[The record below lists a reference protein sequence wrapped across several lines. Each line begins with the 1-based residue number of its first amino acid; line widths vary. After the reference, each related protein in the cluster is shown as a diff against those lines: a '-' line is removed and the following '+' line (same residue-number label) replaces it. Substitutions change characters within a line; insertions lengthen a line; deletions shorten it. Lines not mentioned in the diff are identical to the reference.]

1 MSSNEIF
8 YLGILSLIIFFG
20 VMWWL
25 APRRV
30 LVFEYERALLY
41 TDGKFQRILQPGK
54 HWLFRRGHLVQ
65 KIDVRTRFVNI
76 PGQDV
81 LSSDNVGIKVSIA
94 ASYKIDDPYK
104 SVNHTANYLESLYLT
119 LQLQLRDLV
128 GALPIDE
135 LLTNRKQIGEA
146 LFESSK
152 EKAAELGLALLSAD
166 IKDIMFPGEL
176 KNIYA
181 QVVNARNEGLAALER
196 ARGETAALRNLANA
210 AKLLEDNPAMF
221 QLRMLQAI
229 ESKSGNTII
238 LSTTPGD
245 TGLLSLPRK
254 K

>member
-1 MSSNEIF
+1 MDANGVF
-8 YLGILSLIIFFG
+8 YVGIVFVVLLSLL
-20 VMWWL
+20 WWL
-25 APRRV
+25 APRQV
-30 LVFEYERALLY
+30 LIFEYERGLLY
-41 TDGKFQRILQPGK
+41 TDGKFKRILEPGK
-54 HWLFRRGHLVQ
+54 HWLFGHRHLIQ
-65 KIDVRTRFVNI
+65 KVDVRTRFVNI

-81 LSSDNVGIKVSIA
+81 LSSDNVSIKVSIA

-128 GALPIDE
+128 GAIPIDE
-135 LLTNRKQIGEA
+135 LLAKRKQIGDT
-146 LFESSK
+146 LFEGSK
-152 EKAAELGLALLSAD
+152 EKAAELGLVLLSAD

-196 ARGETAALRNLANA
+196 ARGETAALRSLANA
-210 AKLLEDNPAMF
+210 AKLLENNPAMF

-229 ESKSGNTII
+229 ERKSGNTII
-238 LSTTPGD
+238 LSATPGD
-245 TGLLSLPRK
+245 AGWLSLYPK